1 MDDCLDLESSFEM
14 VSAARAFVHS
24 RLSAW
29 ELHDHIDDAL
39 LIASELVTNAILHAR
54 TPVQLRLHTDG
65 PAVRVE
71 VYDENS
77 RMPAITGVGPDAT
90 SGRGLAVVACLARAW
105 GMEQEGHGKVVWAE
119 LGSEARV
126 ESDDDCLDLKG
137 VDSIEQALD
146 RVDRTS
152 RRTADA

>member
-1 MDDCLDLESSFEM
+1 M

-29 ELHDHIDDAL
+29 EMNDHIDDAL

-54 TPVQLRLHTDG
+54 TPVQLRLHADG
-65 PAVRVE
+65 PVVRVE

-77 RMPAITGVGPDAT
+77 RMPAVTGVGPDAT
-90 SGRGLAVVACLARAW
+90 SGRGLAVVACLACAW

-119 LGSEARV
+119 LRG
-126 ESDDDCLDLKG
+126 
-137 VDSIEQALD
+137 
-146 RVDRTS
+146 
-152 RRTADA
+152 